1 MVHFLPSSET
11 LSAAYSVDRDVR
23 KLEFTDKHCRRL
35 DEREPRR
42 VEEDVVLFLLAVGQS
57 PVALALDVLVQH
69 DVKGQPE
76 GHYEEGVPDE
86 EEAKCGHDL

>member
-1 MVHFLPSSET
+1 MQKLSSESDHWPA
-11 LSAAYSVDRDVR
+11 LHVHRDVR
-23 KLEFTDKHCRRL
+23 KLELTHEHRGRL
-35 DEREPRR
+35 DERKPRR